1 MKTHDGRPSWWQLY
15 LLGLGMI
22 GLLVLGALG
31 PLSERGHQAAAIGT
45 LLLVWGLVELW
56 LRANTAALL
65 HVSGLVLVPQPGPK
79 VVRETPDEESMPVY
93 VSLRLPLETETVAGG
108 NGDDGT
114 DQATEEVSAP
124 VKRESS

>member
-1 MKTHDGRPSWWQLY
+1 MVRKEESHPSWWQLY

-22 GLLVLGALG
+22 GLLVLGALA

-65 HVSGLVLVPQPGPK
+65 HVSELLLVPQPRPK
-79 VVRETPDEESMPVY
+79 AEEQTPEDERQPAPSSRRQQREAVDQRAIEGVLALQE
-93 VSLRLPLETETVAGG
+93 R
-108 NGDDGT
+108 DGT
-114 DQATEEVSAP
+114 TC
-124 VKRESS
+124 

>member
-79 VVRETPDEESMPVY
+79 GEVQTPDDERQPAPMSQQQPRE
-93 VSLRLPLETETVAGG
+93 AGS
-108 NGDDGT
+108 
-114 DQATEEVSAP
+114 QRATEGALVLQ
-124 VKRESS
+124 ESDETTC